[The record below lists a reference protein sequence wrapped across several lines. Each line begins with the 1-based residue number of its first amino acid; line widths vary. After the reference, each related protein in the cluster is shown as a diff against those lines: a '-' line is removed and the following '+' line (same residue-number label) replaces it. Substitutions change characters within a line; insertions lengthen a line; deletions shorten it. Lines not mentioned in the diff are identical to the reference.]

1 MSEASFEQA
10 NLHLKLY
17 DLRREPR
24 LREARE
30 WFSDHFHPQSLDDV
44 MIICPPGSKE
54 NAYMRQVLSYWEMV
68 ASMANRGLLDQELFF
83 ENGGE
88 EWAVFQQVKPV
99 LGGWREMFASKKFLG
114 NLETHC
120 TRLEAWREMTSPGS
134 NAAIR
139 KVIAQMVEAK
149 QAAKAKAA

>member
-1 MSEASFEQA
+1 MSEATFEQA
-10 NLHLKLY
+10 NLQIKLY

-30 WFSDHFHPQSLDDV
+30 WFSDHFHPQNLEDV
-44 MIICPPGSKE
+44 MKICPPGSKE

-68 ASMANRGLLDQELFF
+68 ASMANRNLLDQELFF

-88 EWAVFQQVKPV
+88 QWGVFQQVKPV
-99 LGGWREMFASKKFLG
+99 LAGWREMFASKNFLG
-114 NLETHC
+114 NLEANC
-120 TRLEAWREMTSPGS
+120 TKLEAWREKTSPGS

-139 KVIAQMVEAK
+139 KVMEQMYQAK
-149 QAAKAKAA
+149 QSAKGKAA